1 MGSGLSCV
9 LFGVYNCSNVTSL
22 TPSSTVS
29 STRTQSFPLIPFAFT
44 ALLLAM
50 VSLPRV
56 NANTHLK
63 WSFVGVGGVL
73 LLWEL
78 LLWIR
83 SARRGRSLEV
93 EFVPVRSHY
102 VQATVQFCIIMW
114 WGWFTPSVIGQ
125 LPLIFAQLFFLYS
138 FEGLITWSRGK
149 SWRLGFGPMPIIF
162 STNLLLWFKDDWYYM
177 QFVMIT
183 LGALAKQFITWE
195 REGKRTHIFNP
206 SAFGQ
211 SLIALG
217 LIAAGLTNEWT
228 WGREIA
234 TTFETPHM
242 LIVIFALG
250 LVVQYLFH
258 VTLMTVAAVMTLFL
272 INVVYFQ
279 VTGTYI
285 FISTNLAA
293 PIFLGVHLLVT
304 DPATSPK
311 TNVGRVIF
319 GALYGT
325 GYAILFRVLG
335 LFDIPLFW
343 DKLLPVPIL
352 NLMVPMIDRVCR
364 RGALGWLNDRWMNA
378 LSPPRLNLAH
388 MAVWAIFFGTLV
400 ATGYTD
406 DTYHPGNSIP
416 FWKRAFAEGKPQAGR
431 NLVILTGGRAKV
443 GKVPDAYNE
452 LGVICMEGRI
462 IPQNRPQA
470 AIYFTKACRERD
482 VNGCINVAI
491 LYLFMNE
498 RRSDADVTRAL
509 DMLEAACGSHP
520 DERLCYLMGYAYE
533 TGRGRPKDPMRALDY
548 YRQCKEPADAK
559 AKGLARLFLSGHWPQ
574 GKMARAAQVLEQA
587 AAAGDAESCW
597 YLAYIYKHSN
607 DVAQDD
613 QRSRSYLEQ
622 ACKLGLKQACD
633 ALQRGGLPPY
643 VDPPVTPLPWATA
656 YPI

>member
-1 MGSGLSCV
+1 
-9 LFGVYNCSNVTSL
+9 VTSL
-22 TPSSTVS
+22 TPSSTVP

-50 VSLPRV
+50 ISLPRV
-56 NANTHLK
+56 KSNPLLI
-63 WSFVGVGGVL
+63 WSFVGAGGAL
-73 LLWEL
+73 LLFEL
-78 LLWIR
+78 LVWIV
-83 SARRGRSLEV
+83 SARRGRSLDV

-102 VQATVQFCIIMW
+102 VQASVQFGIMMW
-114 WGWFTPSVIGQ
+114 WGWFTPSVIEQ

-138 FEGLITWSRGK
+138 LEGLITWSKGK
-149 SWRLGFGPMPIIF
+149 TWRLGFGPMPIIF

-177 QFVMIT
+177 QFVMVT
-183 LGALAKQFITWE
+183 LGALGKQFLTWE

-217 LIAAGLTNEWT
+217 LIAAGLSNEWT

-234 TTFETPHM
+234 TTFEAPYM

-279 VTGTYI
+279 VTGTYV

-311 TNVGRVIF
+311 TNVGRVVF
-319 GALYGT
+319 GVMYGM
-325 GYAILFRVLG
+325 GYAILFQTLG
-335 LFDIPLFW
+335 LFDVPLFW

-364 RGALGWLNDRWMNA
+364 SGALGRLNARWVNA

-388 MAVWAIFFGTLV
+388 MAVWAIFFCTLV
-400 ATGYTD
+400 ATGYAD
-406 DTYHPGNSIP
+406 DSDHPGDSIP
-416 FWKRAFAEGKPQAGR
+416 FWKKAFAEGKPQAGR

-452 LGVICMEGRI
+452 LGLICMEGKI
-462 IPQNRPQA
+462 IPQNRKQA
-470 AIYFTKACRERD
+470 TLYFTKACREGD

-491 LYLFMNE
+491 QFLFFHE
-498 RRSDADVTRAL
+498 QRSEEDALAAL
-509 DMLEAACGSHP
+509 KKMELACGSHP
-520 DERLCYLMGYAYE
+520 DERLCYLIGYAYE
-533 TGRGRPKDPMRALDY
+533 TGQGRPKAANTAREFYA
-548 YRQCKEPADAK
+548 RCKREAHV
-559 AKGLARLFLSGHWPQ
+559 AKGLARIFLSGQWPQ
-574 GKMARAAQVLEQA
+574 GQMAATAELLTAA

-597 YLAYIYKHSN
+597 YLAYFYKDGN
-607 DVAQDD
+607 GVPKDD
-613 QRSRSYLEQ
+613 QKSRAYLEQ
-622 ACKLGLKQACD
+622 AAKLELAPAREALKSAE
-633 ALQRGGLPPY
+633 LPPY
-643 VDPPVTPLPWATA
+643 ADPPVTPLPWATA